1 MLRLFHYTMRD
12 KYNTP
17 KREKEFFKFQEDFC
31 KVLDVFEWRG
41 RKFTDD
47 KSIRVLMLASLIVD
61 VYAKAELNKKD
72 LEFMKDRLVFTL
84 LNGSALVDSEDM
96 KDKVLH

>member
-1 MLRLFHYTMRD
+1 MSNKDFKKNL
-12 KYNTP
+12 P
-17 KREKEFFKFQEDFC
+17 PEKDFIKFQKDFC
-31 KVLDVFEWRG
+31 KVLDVFEHRG
-41 RKFTDD
+41 KKFTDD

-84 LNGSALVDSEDM
+84 LNGTELTDSEDM
-96 KDKVLH
+96 KDRVLH